1 MEGFESG
8 KTEGATITTKTN
20 KILHMCTG
28 KGSRQAAN
36 KNKTKNS
43 TRHQLY
49 KLLTELE

>member
-8 KTEGATITTKTN
+8 KTKGATITTKTN

-36 KNKTKNS
+36 KTKNI
-43 TRHQLY
+43 TRHHLY

>member
-28 KGSRQAAN
+28 KGRRQATSKTRNN
-36 KNKTKNS
+36 KGN
-43 TRHQLY
+43 QLN
-49 KLLTELE
+49 KLLTEIE

>member
-28 KGSRQAAN
+28 KGSRQAAD
-36 KNKTKNS
+36 KTKNI
-43 TRHQLY
+43 TRHQSY
-49 KLLTELE
+49 KLLTETE

>member
-28 KGSRQAAN
+28 KGRRKATNRTKDN
-36 KNKTKNS
+36 KGNRLN
-43 TRHQLY
+43 